1 MDKNWAKWTERE
13 ESVLMEL
20 YKNKTKGKDIAKAL
34 GRTEYAIKKRISK
47 LKKDKQNNRILI
59 DSVVPAIAVTKTDDN
74 IAKIKKYIENII
86 TSTYIN
92 DALVGDNTRLKNK
105 NQKLAS
111 ALTEAKNIIEEALK
125 DEPIS
130 SDNGGTTAI

>member
-1 MDKNWAKWTERE
+1 M
-13 ESVLMEL
+13 
-20 YKNKTKGKDIAKAL
+20 
-34 GRTEYAIKKRISK
+34 SK
-47 LKKDKQNNRILI
+47 LSEIKSKQNNRILI
-59 DSVVPAIAVTKTDDN
+59 DSVVPTIAITKTDDN
-74 IAKIKKYIENII
+74 IEKIKEYIENII

-111 ALTEAKNIIEEALK
+111 ALTEAKNIIEEAIK

>member
-1 MDKNWAKWTERE
+1 MNRHYKKWTKRDE
-13 ESVLMEL
+13 EMLMEL
-20 YKNKTKGKDIAKAL
+20 YKN
-34 GRTEYAIKKRISK
+34 RI
-47 LKKDKQNNRILI
+47 
-59 DSVVPAIAVTKTDDN
+59 
-74 IAKIKKYIENII
+74 
-86 TSTYIN
+86 IN

-130 SDNGGTTAI
+130 SDNGSTTAI